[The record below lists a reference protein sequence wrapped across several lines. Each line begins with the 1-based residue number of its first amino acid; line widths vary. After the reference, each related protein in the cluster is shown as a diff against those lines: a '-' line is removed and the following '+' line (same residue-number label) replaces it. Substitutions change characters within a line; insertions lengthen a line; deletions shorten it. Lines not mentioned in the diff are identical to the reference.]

1 VTPEDRQVILGMG
14 FVPGKGSE
22 NTPEDVLR
30 HFGTTDGHALGL
42 RLLRDAVDR
51 RDGLET
57 TLALYVCGAFGLT
70 MDHLELFVELAS
82 AEWHRSH
89 EDLANGLAALRTPAA
104 VDALYH
110 LAWWIPGYLDWDEGR
125 GLSRKAIWTLGKTP
139 GPEAERALRRL
150 LDEPDEIVVAYA
162 KKQLARRNRL

>member
-1 VTPEDRQVILGMG
+1 VISAWT
-14 FVPGKGSE
+14 FVPGKGRQS
-22 NTPEDVLR
+22 TPEDVLR
-30 HFGTTDGHALGL
+30 HFGTTDGIALGL

-57 TLALYVCGAFGLT
+57 DLALAVCFMFDFT
-70 MDHLELFVELAS
+70 MDHLELLAELAS

-89 EDLANGLAALRTPAA
+89 EDVANELDYLRTPAA

-110 LAWWIPGYLDWDEGR
+110 LAWWIPDYLDWDEDR
-125 GLSRKAIWTLGKTP
+125 ALARKAIWGLGKTP

-150 LDEPDEIVVAYA
+150 LDEPDEIVREYA
-162 KKQLARRNRL
+162 KKQLARRNQL